1 MLPTFVIGLRE
12 GLEAA
17 LIVGIVAA
25 FLRKQGRRDLL
36 RWVLVGVAV
45 AVLLCVGV
53 GVALEIYSRDLPQKQ
68 QEGLETVIGAIAV
81 GMVTYMVVW
90 MRRHARELKGQLE
103 GLAADA
109 MAGRSNAGRAMVLM
123 AFLAVIR
130 EGLETV
136 VFLLAAF
143 NETGSSS
150 AAGLGATL
158 GIAVAI
164 GLGYGIYRG
173 GVRLNLSKFFR
184 ATGLVLVLVA
194 AGLVVNA
201 LHTAHEAGWLN
212 SGQGTT
218 VDLTWLVEPGTVQA
232 SLLTGM
238 LGIQTHPVV
247 IEVVGWLVYLVP
259 IGCYVAWPPGRAVPG
274 RALARACAVAGGLAA
289 VAATVLALVAPAQPD
304 QRPTTSAA
312 GVQAAGVQAAG
323 VQAASVQAQ
332 VVSRSGVQAVV
343 RTQARQPVAA
353 TTGGAQQFRLVSLGS
368 VQHGGLAT
376 EAYRADVPGGTGAD
390 NRPATL
396 DAGAVAVLNHGR
408 LPIGILPTAGRIAT
422 SYRDVRTLTVWI
434 DTRTDRVID
443 LVWTE
448 RVTATARTGGRSFV
462 LGAPIAD
469 ATKALPATAV
479 ASAVAAAR
487 AAHVQL
493 DRRSLLDTLAVWC
506 AVLAGVSLLA
516 AAGFALAA
524 RRRSEADAT
533 VSEPVGTLVR
543 S

>member
-25 FLRKQGRRDLL
+25 FLRKQGRRDLV
-36 RWVLVGVAV
+36 RWVLVGVAAAV
-45 AVLLCVGV
+45 ALCFGA

-68 QEGLETVIGAIAV
+68 QEGLETIIGAIAV

-90 MRRHARELKGQLE
+90 MRRHSRELKGQLE

-109 MAGRSNAGRAMVLM
+109 IAGRSNAGRAMVLM

-143 NETGSSS
+143 NETGSGS
-150 AAGLGATL
+150 AAGVGATL
-158 GIAVAI
+158 GIAVAVV
-164 GLGYGIYRG
+164 LGYGIYRG

-218 VDLTWLVEPGTVQA
+218 VDLTWLVRPGSVQA

-247 IEVVGWLVYLVP
+247 IEVVGWLIYLVP
-259 IGCYVAWPPGRAVPG
+259 VGCYVAWPPGRAVPG
-274 RALARACAVAGGLAA
+274 RALARACAAAGALAA
-289 VAATVLALVAPAQPD
+289 VAAIVLALVAPSRPE

-312 GVQAAGVQAAG
+312 A
-323 VQAASVQAQ
+323 VQAQ
-332 VVSRSGVQAVV
+332 VVSRNGTQVVV
-343 RTQARQPVAA
+343 RTQVQQPVAG
-353 TTGGAQQFRLVSLGS
+353 TTGGPQEFRLVSLGDAR
-368 VQHGGLAT
+368 HDGLVA
-376 EAYRADVPGGTGAD
+376 EAYRASVPGGTAAD
-390 NRPATL
+390 GRSATL
-396 DAGAVAVLNHGR
+396 DAGAVAQLNHGR
-408 LPIGILPTAGRIAT
+408 LPIGILPTAGKIST
-422 SYRDVRTLTVWI
+422 SYRDVRTLTVWV
-434 DTRTDRVID
+434 DTRTDRVVD
-443 LVWTE
+443 LAWTE
-448 RVTATARTGGRSFV
+448 RVTATARTGGRVFV
-462 LGAPIAD
+462 LAAPIAS
-469 ATKALPATAV
+469 ATTALPAAAV

-487 AAHVQL
+487 DAHVQL
-493 DRRSLLDTLAVWC
+493 DRRSLFDTLAVWC
-506 AVLAGVSLLA
+506 AVLAGVGLLA

-524 RRRSEADAT
+524 RRRSEVDAT
-533 VSEPVGTLVR
+533 VSEPIGTLIR
-543 S
+543 G